1 MSGDVQPRKRK
12 DKKRKHALDRKPEGD
27 ISRQSSFQDED
38 ESSHGV
44 HITKMGTDDVHLHVH
59 HDHGTGGHWCAKVLF
74 FSLLAILL
82 GIISLIILENRGLSD
97 LDTPLSES
105 RFSNYFDGWV
115 EEHREEHG
123 HDAVE
128 ASIQEHDEHDE
139 PFEEEEDDEEADE
152 EEDEEEEDEH
162 EHDIEGDD
170 DENEKDT
177 KEDSEENITEEPS
190 TETDKD
196 DEDED
201 KGEENVTEE
210 VSKEQTVED
219 EDDDNDINE
228 DTAEND
234 EEPETKETREDNDN
248 NVSNADEEDEEDE
261 QDENTAEAEDA
272 EESNEPITVSQENS
286 QQTNEDDDDNEN
298 DEGESK
304 DKDNEDEDEDEDS
317 KNNEEPFDEEDDDG
331 TFESLENVVDNDA
344 EEMALLKE
352 KARLQAEE
360 AEKNAPPSAEDNE
373 EGGAASSWASSLA
386 VKIGVGVA
394 LALVARLVLIRKN
407 PNSIVEM
414 FKILYA
420 FYIVRNS
427 DEPLPEV
434 VMKRR
439 LTIATAE
446 DNFPDDEEVPLLPE
460 DEQYSEEEIEIEE
473 EIEYVDDDDDQDPV
487 YIKDRIN
494 ADKST
499 YVPETFE
506 DLNAQY
512 RPKDYKPI
520 IITESTT
527 TNKQTDN
534 VYDKNDNKNFNKATV
549 TTTSS
554 LSTSTQASHQFSMP
568 STASPSVQTNLQN
581 TTPKTTLSA
590 QTEMID
596 IPFTAASSS
605 VSAQKPPKT
614 VVQSTPSPKPIK
626 RVVTHDVE
634 TLDSDEDL
642 DYDPDDIYDG
652 EELSEEE
659 EEDEVEIDEDILD
672 EASDEISDVD
682 DTELMNRLEAKYGR
696 LPTKEY
702 ESDEDPDDPTW
713 TQIKAKQPSDNTGG
727 AQAYNIDDND
737 ENEYYDDLFEK
748 ELRRANEE
756 MMREN
761 YNAALKLYD
770 ELSQAHPDKPK
781 IFLVKAK
788 ALDQLSEKQRSNYL
802 LKEALNAY
810 KRYLAFD
817 KILKNHTEYREAGN
831 RCIERLRFLGLH
843 MQTIA
848 IHQYMIDRFPDE
860 PEHKNQLVVSWL
872 MMNRYTEAKIILKEI
887 LKRWP
892 DDGFA
897 QVHYGF
903 ILKQYYMDN
912 ENAALY
918 LKKGIDSKAPGTQ
931 DGRFFYNLG
940 DALQRLHRQPEALE
954 IYKRGAEL
962 KLYPSTYQ
970 RSLYNYPSLLAQPFW
985 TKEETTY
992 ASFFDILE
1000 NNWQAIRD
1008 EGLNLLSA
1016 DNLFLN
1022 EAENLREIGDWKQF
1036 EIYARGQRH
1045 DENCNKAP
1053 MTCEMIESFHAA
1065 SKCKRGQVKFSVML
1079 PNTHVWPHC
1088 GPTNC
1093 RLRAHLG
1100 LVIPDGTAIR
1110 VAEETRNWQEGKFII
1125 FDDSFEHEVWH
1136 NGSSMRL
1143 VLIVDVWHPQLT
1155 ELQRTY
1161 LSPI

>member
-12 DKKRKHALDRKPEGD
+12 DKKRKRDALDRKPEGD

-460 DEQYSEEEIEIEE
+460 DE
-473 EIEYVDDDDDQDPV
+473 
-487 YIKDRIN
+487 
-494 ADKST
+494 
-499 YVPETFE
+499 
-506 DLNAQY
+506 
-512 RPKDYKPI
+512 
-520 IITESTT
+520 
-527 TNKQTDN
+527 
-534 VYDKNDNKNFNKATV
+534 
-549 TTTSS
+549 
-554 LSTSTQASHQFSMP
+554 
-568 STASPSVQTNLQN
+568 
-581 TTPKTTLSA
+581 
-590 QTEMID
+590 
-596 IPFTAASSS
+596 
-605 VSAQKPPKT
+605 
-614 VVQSTPSPKPIK
+614 
-626 RVVTHDVE
+626 
-634 TLDSDEDL
+634 
-642 DYDPDDIYDG
+642 
-652 EELSEEE
+652 
-659 EEDEVEIDEDILD
+659 
-672 EASDEISDVD
+672 
-682 DTELMNRLEAKYGR
+682 
-696 LPTKEY
+696 
-702 ESDEDPDDPTW
+702 
-713 TQIKAKQPSDNTGG
+713 IKAKQPSDNTGG